1 MRTSFPPRDSRRR
14 SRLLVPHL
22 ALALLVAGIWTANA
36 HDQQKGGEPWSGSG
50 HVGDPLLPQEGRIL
64 DFSAQK
70 VAMLSWLS
78 PEDITGVT
86 QTANDVWGYV
96 SPSGREYAIIGL
108 RFGTAFVE
116 ITDPLNPK
124 VLKTIPGSS
133 STWRDIAVYDQYA
146 YSVTEGGGGIQVID
160 LRKIDKGKVKIANR
174 VQDLGLET
182 VHNITVDPDSGYA
195 YLSGSNLA
203 RGGLV
208 AVDLSDPAK
217 PVVEAGNWTES
228 YVHDVVTVTYSKGPH
243 AGREIVYAF
252 AGETGIAIID
262 VTDKANMFTVDVL
275 TYPGLSYSHSG
286 AVDRKLKYLYANDEL
301 DELAGE
307 VPNSTTYL
315 FKIKDFE
322 NARLIKSFTSGAP
335 TIDHN
340 GFVRGN
346 WLYQANYE
354 SGLRV
359 YKIKRPK
366 NPRQLAFFDTYP
378 DADHPDFN
386 GAWGVFAG
394 YPSGVVVVSD
404 IQRGLFVLL
413 PPS

>member
-1 MRTSFPPRDSRRR
+1 MSTRFSFSNLTRWLRAVALP
-14 SRLLVPHL
+14 LALV
-22 ALALLVAGIWTANA
+22 LALLGSFTANA
-36 HDQQKGGEPWSGSG
+36 HEQQKGGTPWSGSG
-50 HVGDPLLPQEGRIL
+50 HVGDPLLPENGQIL
-64 DFSAQK
+64 EFSAEN
-70 VAMLSWLS
+70 VALLSWLS

-96 SPSGREYAIIGL
+96 SPSGREYAILGL
-108 RFGTAFVE
+108 RLGTAFVE
-116 ITDPLNPK
+116 VTDPLNPK
-124 VLKTIPGSS
+124 VLKTIPGSG
-133 STWRDIAVYDQYA
+133 STWRDMAVYDEYA

-160 LRKIDKGKVKIANR
+160 LRRIDKGKVKIANR
-174 VQDLGLET
+174 VQDLGLDT

-203 RGGLV
+203 EGGLV
-208 AVDLSDPAK
+208 AVDLSDPAN
-217 PVVEAGNWTES
+217 PVVEPGVWAEA
-228 YVHDVVTVTYSKGPH
+228 YVHDVVTVTYTKGKH

-252 AGETGIAIID
+252 AGEDGIAIID
-262 VTDKANMFTVDVL
+262 VTDKRNMFTVDLL

-301 DELAGE
+301 DELDGAVGT
-307 VPNSTTYL
+307 STTYL

-322 NARLIKSFTSGAP
+322 NARFVKSFTSERP

-359 YKIKRPK
+359 YQIKRPK
-366 NPRQLAFFDTYP
+366 NPRQQAFLDTYP
-378 DADHPDFN
+378 EADSAHFN

-394 YPSGVVVVSD
+394 YPSGIVVISD